1 MRWEQKVRVPACA
14 EAQAWEGQ
22 GQRVGSAVC
31 EETRWGLRL
40 GRQARARCLE
50 PLGPAKASE
59 FS

>member
-40 GRQARARCLE
+40 GR
-50 PLGPAKASE
+50 
-59 FS
+59 